1 MVVHG
6 FHLKSRVA
14 FSTAF
19 LAFDVVQDSD
29 DQIGEPW
36 MAGQDHG

>member
-19 LAFDVVQDSD
+19 FAFDVVENSEY
-29 DQIGEPW
+29 QIGESW